1 VRKSAASQVLG
12 SGVIHSTAKGKEKVM
27 FIKFE
32 SNGSAP
38 FIMQSGIAQQLVS
51 MMGQGTKIDGSISG
65 PAILEAISKL
75 KEALAQ
81 QSEAEVS
88 MSNEVKKEV
97 LPQDEEIEPLLPL
110 NARAVPLMKMLQSA
124 KAVDSFVMWRLE

>member
-1 VRKSAASQVLG
+1 
-12 SGVIHSTAKGKEKVM
+12 M

-51 MMGQGTKIDGSISG
+51 MMGQGTGIDGSISG

-88 MSNEVKKEV
+88 MSNEVKREA

-110 NARAVPLMKMLQSA
+110 NARAVPLMKMLHSA
-124 KAVDSFVMWRLE
+124 KAVDSFVMWRSE

>member
-1 VRKSAASQVLG
+1 
-12 SGVIHSTAKGKEKVM
+12 M

-38 FIMQSGIAQQLVS
+38 FIMQSAIAQQLVS
-51 MMGQGTKIDGSISG
+51 MMGQGTETDGSISG
-65 PAILEAISKL
+65 QAILDAISTLEK
-75 KEALAQ
+75 ALAQ

-88 MSNEVKKEV
+88 ASNEVRKGA
-97 LPQDEEIEPLLPL
+97 LPQDEEIEPPLPL
-110 NARAVPLMKMLQSA
+110 NARAVPLMRMLQSA

>member
-1 VRKSAASQVLG
+1 
-12 SGVIHSTAKGKEKVM
+12 M

-38 FIMQSGIAQQLVS
+38 FIMQSGIARQLVS
-51 MMGQGTKIDGSISG
+51 MMGQGTEIDGSISG
-65 PAILEAISKL
+65 PAILDAISKL

-88 MSNEVKKEV
+88 MSNDVKKEA
-97 LPQDEEIEPLLPL
+97 LPQDEEIEQPLPL
-110 NARAVPLMKMLQSA
+110 HARAVPLMEMLQSA
-124 KAVDSFVMWRLE
+124 KAVDSFVMWRPE